1 MQILAIDCCTEFCS
15 VSLYNNGLKSSRFID
30 HGSKSSSHLIPL
42 CDEVFKEQGFDTSE
56 LDLIIYTKGPGAFTG
71 VRICVGVVQGIS
83 LSHDIPTMGISTLEL
98 IGYSASLKHPNKTIL
113 IAQDARMSE
122 VYWGTYHNQSLLNED
137 LDKPADLF
145 IEKDELIAVGT
156 GFKSYS
162 KELHNSVQV
171 EKIDHEIK
179 PIAEDLI
186 DLYFDYAKERY
197 STDKDIAL
205 PQYLR
210 NNVAQKSLK

>member
-1 MQILAIDCCTEFCS
+1 MQILAIDSCTEFCS
-15 VSLYNNGLKSSRFID
+15 VSLYNNGSKSSRFID

-42 CDEVFKEQGFDTSE
+42 CDEVFKEQDINTSE

-83 LSHDIPTMGISTLEL
+83 LSYDIPTMGISTLEL

-122 VYWGTYHNQSLLNED
+122 VYWGTYHNQSLVNED

-145 IEKDELIAVGT
+145 IERDELIGVGT

-162 KELHNSVQV
+162 KELYNSVQV

-197 STDKDIAL
+197 PTDKDIAL